1 MIARRDFL
9 VASAALAIT
18 GPSLGASDDF
28 PNRPIKLVVPFPPGG
43 GVDQVARN
51 LAQPVGS
58 LLNQPVV
65 VENRAGAGG
74 ALGATVVK
82 SAAPDGY
89 TLLVGTASTH
99 GTNFVVQKNLPYD
112 PVNDFEPIT
121 LLMEAPYVIVANK
134 SVPYDSIEQLNAYA
148 AAHPGR
154 INFGSYGLGSSSYFA
169 AELYKALSG
178 ADITHVPYRG
188 AAPAMLALLAGE
200 IDITFDTL
208 PNLASQLR
216 AKSIKPLGVGARER
230 SPLYPDIPTVIES
243 GVPGYVSGTWFAVWA
258 PKGTPSQI
266 ISKLNE
272 AFIESLRQPAVSQS
286 FEQIGNRVVATGPD
300 TLQERVVAEVRDLQ
314 RLVKERG
321 LRFD

>member
-9 VASAALAIT
+9 IASAVSAIS
-18 GPSLGASDDF
+18 GPSLAAGDGF
-28 PNRPIKLVVPFPPGG
+28 PNRAIKLVVPFPPGG

-51 LAQPVGS
+51 LAQPAGAV
-58 LLNQPVV
+58 LKQPLVV
-65 VENRAGAGG
+65 DNRGGAGG
-74 ALGATVVK
+74 ALGAALVK
-82 SAAPDGY
+82 SAPPDGY
-89 TLLVGTASTH
+89 TLLMGTAGTH
-99 GTNFVVQKNLPYD
+99 GTNYVVQKNLPYD
-112 PVNDFEPIT
+112 PARDFEPIT

-134 SVPYDSIEQLNAYA
+134 SVPYDSIEQLKAYA
-148 AAHPGR
+148 AANPGR

-169 AELYKALSG
+169 AEFFKALSG

-216 AKSIKPLGVGARER
+216 AKSIKPLGVGSRER
-230 SPLYPDIPTVIES
+230 SPLYPDIPTVIEA
-243 GVPGYVSGTWFAVWA
+243 GVPGYLSGTWFGVWA
-258 PKGTPSQI
+258 PKGTPPDI
-266 ISKLNE
+266 IAKLNQ
-272 AFIESLRQPAVSQS
+272 AFIESLRQPAVRQT
-286 FEQIGNRVVATGPD
+286 FEQIGNRVVATGPE
-300 TLQERVVAEVRDLQ
+300 TLQERVESEVRDLQ